1 MRNDMLRKFA
11 VIGAMLPVIF
21 LMWGVGLAE
30 EPKGGTPD
38 KALCAKMLRF
48 GEEAYARGKYLDAK
62 EFFRKAIQ
70 ADPTSQKAWVYYDL
84 TAIFAIAEKAEQNT
98 ELVAPGV
105 SVRQEGPASGAAQ
118 TVAPPTPPPAAPKP
132 PKDTGFKIGSDEG
145 C

>member
-1 MRNDMLRKFA
+1 MKNDILRNFA
-11 VIGAMLPVIF
+11 VIGAMLSVIF
-21 LMWGVGLAE
+21 LMGGGGLAE
-30 EPKGGTPD
+30 EPKGGIPD

-105 SVRQEGPASGAAQ
+105 SVRQEGTSSGTAQ
-118 TVAPPTPPPAAPKP
+118 TVAPTPPPPT
-132 PKDTGFKIGSDEG
+132 PKDPGFRIGSDEG